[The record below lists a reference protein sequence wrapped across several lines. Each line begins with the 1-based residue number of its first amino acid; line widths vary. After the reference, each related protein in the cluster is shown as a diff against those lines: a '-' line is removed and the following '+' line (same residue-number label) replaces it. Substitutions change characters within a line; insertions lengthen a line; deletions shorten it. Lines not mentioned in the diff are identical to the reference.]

1 MAVCAVEGEGREREG
16 RGNDRVWVWGG
27 EDEKGMVGERKDGGG
42 KRGMSRKEK
51 EEVKEGRK
59 ERERKGEGNDF

>member
-1 MAVCAVEGEGREREG
+1 MQWRGGREGEGGG

-42 KRGMSRKEK
+42 KRGMSHKEK

-59 ERERKGEGNDF
+59 GREG